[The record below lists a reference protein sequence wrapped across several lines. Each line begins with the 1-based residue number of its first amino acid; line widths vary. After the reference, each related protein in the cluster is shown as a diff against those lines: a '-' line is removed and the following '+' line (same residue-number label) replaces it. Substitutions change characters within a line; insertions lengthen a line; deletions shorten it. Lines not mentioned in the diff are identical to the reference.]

1 MKLATALSE
10 RADLQRRISEL
21 GGRLNNNARVQDGE
35 KPSEDPQELL
45 SELNKDFERLEELI
59 ARINHTNNET
69 KSGDVTL
76 TDLIAKRDCLKQK
89 IGIMRSFLNTA
100 SEKISRY
107 SKTEIRILSTVS
119 VSELQKELDKLS
131 KELRET
137 DETIQGVNWTTDLI
151 WFLLVVCKGGHDL
164 LRLRMNRTLGNMQ
177 STCGVQL
184 PFRIMYAQ

>member
-10 RADLQRRISEL
+10 RADLQRRITEL

-35 KPSEDPQELL
+35 RPSEDPQELL
-45 SELNKDFERLEELI
+45 TELNKNFERLEELI
-59 ARINHTNNET
+59 ARINCTNNNT

-100 SEKISRY
+100 SEKVSRY

-119 VSELQKELDKLS
+119 VSDLQKEVDRLS

-137 DETIQGVNWTTDLI
+137 DETIQGLNWTTDLI
-151 WFLLVVCKGGHDL
+151 
-164 LRLRMNRTLGNMQ
+164 
-177 STCGVQL
+177 
-184 PFRIMYAQ
+184 

>member
-21 GGRLNNNARVQDGE
+21 GGRLNNNAKVQDGE
-35 KPSEDPQELL
+35 KPSEDPMELL
-45 SELNKDFERLEELI
+45 TELNKDFTRLEELI

-89 IGIMRSFLNTA
+89 IGIMRSFLDKA
-100 SEKISRY
+100 SEKVSRY

-119 VSELQKELDKLS
+119 VSNLQKEVDKLS

-137 DETIQGVNWTTDLI
+137 DETIQGLNWTTDLI
-151 WFLLVVCKGGHDL
+151 
-164 LRLRMNRTLGNMQ
+164 
-177 STCGVQL
+177 
-184 PFRIMYAQ
+184 

>member
-21 GGRLNNNARVQDGE
+21 GGRLNNNAKVQDGE
-35 KPSEDPQELL
+35 KPSEDPMELL
-45 SELNKDFERLEELI
+45 TELNKDFSRLEELI
-59 ARINHTNNET
+59 ARINHTNSET

-89 IGIMRSFLNTA
+89 IGIMRSFLDKA
-100 SEKISRY
+100 SEKVSRY

-119 VSELQKELDKLS
+119 VSDLQKEVDKLS

-137 DETIQGVNWTTDLI
+137 DETIQGLNWTTDLI
-151 WFLLVVCKGGHDL
+151 
-164 LRLRMNRTLGNMQ
+164 
-177 STCGVQL
+177 
-184 PFRIMYAQ
+184 

>member
-107 SKTEIRILSTVS
+107 SKTEIRIISTVS

-131 KELRET
+131 KDLRET
-137 DETIQGVNWTTDLI
+137 DETIQGLNWTTDLI
-151 WFLLVVCKGGHDL
+151 
-164 LRLRMNRTLGNMQ
+164 
-177 STCGVQL
+177 
-184 PFRIMYAQ
+184 

>member
-21 GGRLNNNARVQDGE
+21 GVRLNNNAKVQDGE

-45 SELNKDFERLEELI
+45 AELNKDFERLEELV

-89 IGIMRSFLNTA
+89 IGIMRNFLNTA
-100 SEKISRY
+100 SEKVSRY
-107 SKTEIRILSTVS
+107 SKTEIRILSTVP
-119 VSELQKELDKLS
+119 VSELQKEVDRLS

-137 DETIQGVNWTTDLI
+137 DETIQGLNWTTELI
-151 WFLLVVCKGGHDL
+151 
-164 LRLRMNRTLGNMQ
+164 
-177 STCGVQL
+177 
-184 PFRIMYAQ
+184 